1 MANVQCRRLLH
12 LKWASAH
19 FFFFFPLSFFFSLF
33 LSLSPLPLFLPS
45 AMVSKRCKSIWNLV
59 IKHTHKKCRW
69 VSSELRLSYVF
80 FLKVQKKSYKNKKSY
95 QRKRKKKKSWAEMR
109 QKSYIPQHF
118 SPFVFAFHFIVRK
131 DMEWQFTLQTPTAG
145 RHAPS
150 HSTVPCNRC
159 SHTHPS
165 PLPRNPVCWT
175 HTLGHHKNGPLL
187 SRSHSK
193 HTDVFPWGAHPPLT
207 VDIHLV
213 LKILRLIYLCCMFP
227 AWFLT
232 RTVKTGSNEVWHP
245 KDLPPTSVTLRLL
258 SYEDV

>member
-1 MANVQCRRLLH
+1 MARAFSIIRFSRTQLGLIYQSSTFLQRSWYKWKQSILIWHIHLYGRLTAFYRKL
-12 LKWASAH
+12 
-19 FFFFFPLSFFFSLF
+19 
-33 LSLSPLPLFLPS
+33 LPS
-45 AMVSKRCKSIWNLV
+45 NSSNSKEAK
-59 IKHTHKKCRW
+59 
-69 VSSELRLSYVF
+69 
-80 FLKVQKKSYKNKKSY
+80 
-95 QRKRKKKKSWAEMR
+95 
-109 QKSYIPQHF
+109 KSYIPQHF

-213 LKILRLIYLCCMFP
+213 LKILRWTYLWCMFP

-232 RTVKTGSNEVWHP
+232 WTVKTGSNEVWHP
-245 KDLPPTSVTLRLL
+245 KDLPSTSVTLRLL

>member
-1 MANVQCRRLLH
+1 MLFCQKSYIIYYIYKSTKSVANVQCRRLLH

-118 SPFVFAFHFIVRK
+118 SPFVFAFHFIVKK
-131 DMEWQFTLQTPTAG
+131 DMEWTLLLEKKKKKKLK
-145 RHAPS
+145 RKVNFIS
-150 HSTVPCNRC
+150 FF
-159 SHTHPS
+159 
-165 PLPRNPVCWT
+165 PLA
-175 HTLGHHKNGPLL
+175 L
-187 SRSHSK
+187 SF
-193 HTDVFPWGAHPPLT
+193 VF
-207 VDIHLV
+207 
-213 LKILRLIYLCCMFP
+213 
-227 AWFLT
+227 
-232 RTVKTGSNEVWHP
+232 
-245 KDLPPTSVTLRLL
+245 
-258 SYEDV
+258 